1 MASDLPPTIDPVA
14 ARRWHARAPA
24 LSPWLHEEVA
34 RRMEERLAWIRQAP
48 PSWCHWD
55 PVRGGLAGHALL
67 RERYPDA
74 RCTVHETAPHLQALA
89 REALAPAWWRAER
102 WNRAALRFEPP
113 EPGSVHMLWANM
125 ALHSAAD
132 PRALIADWQRALDV
146 DGQVM
151 FSCFGPDTLRE
162 LRAVYAAQGWPA
174 PSHAFTDM
182 HDWGDMLIEAGFAE
196 PVMDMERITLSFAT
210 PERLLKELRE
220 LGANLHPG
228 RFPALRGRHWRAQ
241 LHDALAVG
249 LAQSADGQLVVS
261 FEIVYGHAFKAAP
274 RVSVAAQSSVSLDQM
289 RSMLR
294 SNKASS

>member
-1 MASDLPPTIDPVA
+1 
-14 ARRWHARAPA
+14 
-24 LSPWLHEEVA
+24 
-34 RRMEERLAWIRQAP
+34 MEERLAWIRQAP